1 MMEHSI
7 GTPAFWISFLAVVL
21 FLLSVDLGVFHRHA
35 HAVKLRE
42 ATIWS
47 IVWVVLSCSF
57 GIGVYR
63 HFGKQYGLEFFTGYL
78 IEYALSVDNV
88 FVFIIIFGYFGVPTK
103 LHHRVLFWGILSALI
118 MRASF
123 IVAGAALISTFHWV
137 IYIFGA
143 FLIYTGGKILKQQ
156 GETEV
161 EPERNPV
168 VKLFR
173 RIMPMTAGYESG
185 KFFLRKGRKTY
196 ATPLALVLVT
206 VEATDLIFATDSI
219 PAIFGITR
227 DPFIV
232 YTSNVCAILGLRSMY
247 FLLSAVIKRFVYL
260 GTGLGIVL
268 MFIGIKMMISG
279 VYAIPI
285 GWSLALVAAIL
296 AGSIALSLLCP
307 PKK

>member
-1 MMEHSI
+1 MENSI
-7 GTPAFWISFLAVVL
+7 GTPTFLICFIAVVL
-21 FLLSVDLGVFHRHA
+21 FLLSLDLGVFHRHA
-35 HAVKLRE
+35 HAVKIRE

-47 IVWVVLSCSF
+47 IVWIVLSCSF
-57 GIGVYR
+57 GIWVYKNVGTR
-63 HFGKQYGLEFFTGYL
+63 YGWEFFTGYL
-78 IEYALSVDNV
+78 IEYALSVDNI
-88 FVFIIIFGYFGVPTK
+88 FVFIIIFGYFRVPPA
-103 LHHRVLFWGILSALI
+103 LHHKVLFWGILSALI
-118 MRASF
+118 MRATF
-123 IVAGAALISTFHWV
+123 IVAGAALISSFHWI

-143 FLIYTGGKILKQQ
+143 FLIFTGGKILKQ

-173 RIMPMTAGYESG
+173 RFVPMTTGYESG
-185 KFFLRKGRKTY
+185 KFLVRKGRKTF

-247 FLLSAVIKRFVYL
+247 FLLSAVVKRFVYL
-260 GTGLGIVL
+260 GTGLGMVL
-268 MFIGIKMMISG
+268 VFIGIKMMISG
-279 VYAIPI
+279 FYAIPI
-285 GWSLALVAAIL
+285 QWSLAAVAAIL
-296 AGSIALSLLCP
+296 AGSIVLSLLCP